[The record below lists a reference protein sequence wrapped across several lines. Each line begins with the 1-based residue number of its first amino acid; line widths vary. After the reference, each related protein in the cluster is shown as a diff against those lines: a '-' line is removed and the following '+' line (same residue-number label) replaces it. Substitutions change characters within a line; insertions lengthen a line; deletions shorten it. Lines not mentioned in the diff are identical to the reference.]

1 MFNRTKPFNDTFP
14 MTLWRSFT
22 RLLFIFRRIDLLIFQ
37 ISLMHGFIKQQ
48 RWADLKLSLWSFS
61 VMKVGVFAIYLIMSP
76 SLIPSAPAYI
86 TLKDHKDNFRSANP
100 SGLVNPSKTEIGQTI
115 KSILENIN
123 KNLVKLLSLESVIK
137 WF

>member
-1 MFNRTKPFNDTFP
+1 
-14 MTLWRSFT
+14 
-22 RLLFIFRRIDLLIFQ
+22 
-37 ISLMHGFIKQQ
+37 
-48 RWADLKLSLWSFS
+48 
-61 VMKVGVFAIYLIMSP
+61 MKVDVFAIYLIMSP

-86 TLKDHKDNFRSANP
+86 TLKDHEDNFRSANP

>member
-61 VMKVGVFAIYLIMSP
+61 VMKVDVFAIYLIMSP

>member
-1 MFNRTKPFNDTFP
+1 
-14 MTLWRSFT
+14 
-22 RLLFIFRRIDLLIFQ
+22 
-37 ISLMHGFIKQQ
+37 
-48 RWADLKLSLWSFS
+48 
-61 VMKVGVFAIYLIMSP
+61 MKVGVFAIYLIMSP

-86 TLKDHKDNFRSANP
+86 TLKDHKDNFRSTNP